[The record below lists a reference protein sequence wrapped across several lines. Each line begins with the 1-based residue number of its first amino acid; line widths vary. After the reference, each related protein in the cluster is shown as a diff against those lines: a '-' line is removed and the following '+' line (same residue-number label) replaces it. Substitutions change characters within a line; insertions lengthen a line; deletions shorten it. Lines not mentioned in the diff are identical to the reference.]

1 MSGSSYRTILR
12 SSSIIGGA
20 QAVNVVINIAK
31 IKILALL
38 LGPLGVGLIGLYASI
53 VQTGSTIAGLGLGT
67 VGTRQVAAANGNQD
81 AAALMLARKAL
92 FWGTLGLSLAGA
104 AGVWLGSTRIAV
116 AVFGD
121 EARADEVAW
130 LALGVGLT
138 VASGSQVA
146 LLTGL
151 RQLGNLALLQVGA
164 GFVGALLG
172 ILAIWQWGEP
182 AILAMVLVAPA
193 ASFALGHLFVARLA
207 KPAAGATGWR
217 ELAVEIRA
225 MVALGLAVMISALA
239 TVAGQLVVRVIVQQ
253 QLGGAAL
260 GFFQAAW
267 AISMTYLGFILVAM
281 GTDFFPRLSAA
292 METPEQAARLV
303 NEQTEIGLLL
313 CGPVLIAML
322 GLSPWVIAVLYSP
335 EFAPAVDVLRW
346 QLLGDMLK
354 VMSWPLGFVLL
365 AVGAGKTFALAET
378 VGVAVFVAGTAA
390 GLSVFGLA
398 ATGIAFLLMYVVYL
412 PLVFWLA
419 NRRMRIRWSRA
430 VVMQGGA
437 VLGAA
442 VLVDVAS
449 RQSAVLGGVLGVMLA
464 AVFGCWALYRI
475 ALMAE
480 LGGKLAILARL
491 GRKLRAWT
499 TSRP

>member
-1 MSGSSYRTILR
+1 MSETSYRTILR

-53 VQTGSTIAGLGLGT
+53 IQTGSTIAALGFGT
-67 VGTRQVAAANGNQD
+67 VGTRQIAAANGNED
-81 AAALMLARKAL
+81 PAAVMRARRAL
-92 FWGTLGLSLAGA
+92 FWGTLGLSLTGA
-104 AGVWLGSTRIAV
+104 AGVWLGRTPIAA

-121 EARADEVAW
+121 GARAGEVGW

-151 RQLGNLALLQVGA
+151 RRLGNLALLQVGA
-164 GFVGALLG
+164 GFAGALLG
-172 ILAIWQWGEP
+172 VFAIWQWGDP
-182 AILAMVLVAPA
+182 GILAMVLVAPA
-193 ASFALGHLFVARLA
+193 ASFVLGHLFVARLA
-207 KPAAGATGWR
+207 KPAANTAGWR
-217 ELAVEIRA
+217 EITVEIRA
-225 MVALGLAVMISALA
+225 MAALGLAVMVSALA
-239 TVAGQLVVRVIVQQ
+239 TVAGQLIVRVIVQQ
-253 QLGGAAL
+253 QLGSDAL

-281 GTDFFPRLSAA
+281 GTDYFPRLSAA
-292 METPEQAARLV
+292 MGSPEQAARLV

-313 CGPVLIAML
+313 CGPVLLAVL
-322 GLSPWVIAVLYSP
+322 GLSPWVIAALYSP
-335 EFAPAVDVLRW
+335 EFAPAVEVLRW

-365 AVGAGKTFALAET
+365 AAGAGKTFTLAET
-378 VGVAVFVAGTAA
+378 AAVAVFVAGTWA

-398 ATGIAFLLMYVVYL
+398 ATGIAFLLMYAVYL

-430 VVMQGGA
+430 VVMQA
-437 VLGAA
+437 SALLGAA
-442 VLVDVAS
+442 VLVDIAA
-449 RQSAVLGGVLGVMLA
+449 RLSAVVGGALGVMLA
-464 AVFGCWALYRI
+464 AAFGFWALYRI
-475 ALMAE
+475 AQMAE
-480 LGGKLAILARL
+480 LGGKLAILARI